1 MKVSFLRRNASRA
14 GEVAEEERL
23 SSYRFETEN
32 VYNRFVCFAGPKT
45 MYQKILTWKTK
56 SLKVSF
62 LRRNASRAGE
72 VAEEERRM
80 RKDAEE
86 ELARLRAS
94 SRPASR
100 PDARRFADE
109 EARRLEGEEAR
120 RLEDEEA
127 RLFAEEVR

>member
-1 MKVSFLRRNASRA
+1 M
-14 GEVAEEERL
+14 
-23 SSYRFETEN
+23 
-32 VYNRFVCFAGPKT
+32 
-45 MYQKILTWKTK
+45 
-56 SLKVSF
+56 KVSF

-100 PDARRFADE
+100 PDTRRFADE
-109 EARRLEGEEAR
+109 EARRLEGEESRRLEDKEAR